1 MSDDLAIPAFLDRTG
16 LPGMVSRAASTLAS
30 AKSAAEVLD
39 ARDQASVA
47 YDAAK
52 RAARFAKAKGAHDEL
67 LSKIHRAQADALEIE
82 AAAKRKLADEYDA
95 AQERGEVATRQNHPG
110 SVGHVPEQNM
120 PPATASDIG
129 ISRKDI
135 HEARQIRDAEEA
147 APGIVKAA
155 IEEAIEAGE
164 EPTRAKVRRAVART
178 VKPEAS
184 VTPIRPQ
191 RGKAAIAARVRDAL
205 VALSGLPPP
214 SEVVGFLRGTDAAIT
229 VDDHLGPAAR
239 WLGEFAELWS
249 DYAEAAE

>member
-1 MSDDLAIPAFLDRTG
+1 MTDDLVIDLVIPAFLDRTG

-52 RAARFAKAKGAHDEL
+52 RAARLARAKGAHDEL
-67 LSKIHRAQADALEIE
+67 LSKVHRAQADALEIE

-95 AQERGEVATRQNHPG
+95 AQERGEVATDGRP
-110 SVGHVPEQNM
+110 VTVPDGNGL
-120 PPATASDIG
+120 PVTAAEIG

-147 APGIVKAA
+147 SPGIVKAV

-178 VKPEAS
+178 VKPKAS
-184 VTPIRPQ
+184 VTPVRPQ

-214 SEVVGFLRGTDAAIT
+214 SEVVGFLQGTDAAIT

-249 DYAEAAE
+249 GYAEAAE